1 MVRSATFALLPY
13 HMMILFRVAERI
25 FNNGFSIGE
34 QEDFGMISSAVAL
47 YRLSLAHG
55 ANDSFI

>member
-1 MVRSATFALLPY
+1 MVTPMDRNGNTDVL
-13 HMMILFRVAERI
+13 MILFRVAERI

-47 YRLSLAHG
+47 YSPSLAHG
-55 ANDSFI
+55 ASAI

>member
-1 MVRSATFALLPY
+1 MVTPMDRNCSTDVL
-13 HMMILFRVAERI
+13 MILFRVAERI

-55 ANDSFI
+55 ASAI